1 MPSKTKSQARLM
13 AAAAHNPVFAKKV
26 GVPQSVARDFNK
38 ADKGTGI
45 LKKKPRGR

>member
-13 AAAAHNPVFAKKV
+13 AAAAHSPQFAKKV
-26 GVPQSVARDFNK
+26 GIPQSVAREFNK